1 MAGTTSP
8 SSIAL
13 LSTLWRHH
21 RILWSVT
28 RVELL
33 KRYAGSAL
41 GFLWVL
47 LYPALLL
54 GIYLF
59 VYLVVFR
66 VRFPGYSE
74 MDYVLFVFAGLAP
87 YLGFMEAL
95 TTGSTSIKQNMHLV
109 RNVMLPIEL
118 IPVRAV
124 LAALATQVV
133 ALVIVIGLAAA
144 HGSLS
149 LNVVWLPLVIAL
161 QILFL
166 VGLVL
171 ILASVAVALPDV
183 TYFVNLAVLMLIFIS
198 PIGFKPEMVP
208 PGFGALVYLNPVHYM
223 TDAFRMNLLTT
234 QSFNPLSLAIF
245 TALSLVTFAAG
256 AAFFRRFKG
265 VLVDYE

>member
-1 MAGTTSP
+1 MSVAASFP
-8 SSIAL
+8 PFAL
-13 LSTLWRHH
+13 
-21 RILWSVT
+21 T
-28 RVELL
+28 RVLWQHRRVLASATRIELN

-41 GFLWVL
+41 GFVWVL

-74 MDYVLFVFAGLAP
+74 LDYVLFVFAGLAP

-133 ALVIVIGLAAA
+133 ALVIVIGIAAA

-149 LNVVWLPLVIAL
+149 INVVWLPLVIAL

-171 ILASVAVALPDV
+171 IVASVAVALPDV
-183 TYFVNLAVLMLIFIS
+183 SYFVNLAVLMLIFIS

-208 PGFGALVYLNPVHYM
+208 AGFGALVYLNPVHYM
-223 TDAFRMNLLTT
+223 TDAFRMSILAT
-234 QSFNPLSLAIF
+234 QSFNPFSLATF
-245 TALSLVTFAAG
+245 TATSLVTFAAG
-256 AAFFRRFKG
+256 TAFFRRFKG